1 MEHNEQVEEEL
12 EQVRERISEV
22 EEVIWQYEDELSKLY
37 AMERQ
42 LQEIAN

>member
-1 MEHNEQVEEEL
+1 MDYDEQL

-37 AMERQ
+37 EKERQ

>member
-1 MEHNEQVEEEL
+1 MDYDEQL

-37 AMERQ
+37 EKERQ
-42 LQEIAN
+42 LQEKAN